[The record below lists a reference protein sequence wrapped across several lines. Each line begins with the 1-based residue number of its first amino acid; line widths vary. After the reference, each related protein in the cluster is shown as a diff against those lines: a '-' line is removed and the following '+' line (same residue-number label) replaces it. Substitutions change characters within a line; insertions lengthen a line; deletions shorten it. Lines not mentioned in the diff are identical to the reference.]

1 MTPKTV
7 MYIILLHTT
16 LLTSNTLITESLVKL
31 KDSVN
36 DFQLSWPSSLTFHN
50 GRLYDFTQDEFEGVR
65 ALTKCLN
72 IKKELYFIQKRDDI
86 DWMFQM
92 KQNEELDPNS
102 DANSFWVNFYY
113 SEKSKKLLGPRK
125 QIIPKLTNTW
135 DAIKLDLENRI
146 TSNDECLLIQQKE
159 NRSYI
164 LKSENCSIPHQVI
177 CTKKLDYWLP
187 KDYEQRI
194 QEAKD
199 LALYQINQVQTK
211 INKTFDKMTQF
222 WTKTPNIL
230 DIQVLREANYS
241 DRLPIPDKEEESQ
254 ESSLVEKI
262 DFTINRMILELNAN
276 MLQYLFLARI
286 AIVNQLLDQY
296 LDYIHLMM
304 KNLKS
309 FNPSDS
315 NYKYLQVAKQ
325 HKEQEKMSF
334 YLIFHNVTGPLTEK
348 QVWWRNL
355 ISSHK
360 PDRISIPDL
369 LIMTS
374 LSPFIFLT
382 MVIALAACCYKR
394 AHNCSTAAIHR
405 LGYRKDTRD
414 CSPNKVIIF

>member
-1 MTPKTV
+1 

-16 LLTSNTLITESLVKL
+16 LLTSNTFITESLVKL
-31 KDSVN
+31 KESVN
-36 DFQLSWPSSLTFHN
+36 DFQLRWPSSLTFHN
-50 GRLYDFTQDEFEGVR
+50 GRLYDFTQEEFEGVR

-86 DWMFQM
+86 DWMLLM
-92 KQNEELDPNS
+92 KQKQELDPNS
-102 DANSFWVNFYY
+102 DENSFWVNFHY

-125 QIIPKLTNTW
+125 QIIPKLTNAR
-135 DAIKLDLENRI
+135 DAIKVDLENRI
-146 TSNDECLLIQQKE
+146 TSNDECLLIQQKQ

-177 CTKKLDYWLP
+177 CTKKLDHWLP
-187 KDYEQRI
+187 KNYEQRI

-199 LALYQINQVQTK
+199 LALYQINQVQIK

-222 WTKTPNIL
+222 WTKTPDIL
-230 DIQVLREANYS
+230 DIQVLKEANYS
-241 DRLPIPDKEEESQ
+241 GKLPIPDKVEESQ
-254 ESSLVEKI
+254 ESSLAEKI
-262 DFTINRMILELNAN
+262 NFTIDRMILELSSE

-286 AIVNQLLDQY
+286 AVVNQLLDQY
-296 LDYIHLMM
+296 LDYIQLMM
-304 KNLKS
+304 KKLISK
-309 FNPSDS
+309 PYDS
-315 NYKYLQVAKQ
+315 NYKYLQVAKE
-325 HKEQEKMSF
+325 HKEQDKMSF
-334 YLIFHNVTGPLTEK
+334 YLIFHNVSGPLTEK

-355 ISSHK
+355 ISRHK

-382 MVIALAACCYKR
+382 LVIALAACCYKR

-405 LGYRKDTRD
+405 LGYRTNTRD
-414 CSPNKVIIF
+414 SSPNKVIIF

>member
-1 MTPKTV
+1 
-7 MYIILLHTT
+7 MYIILLHAT
-16 LLTSNTLITESLVKL
+16 LLTSNTFITESLVKL
-31 KDSVN
+31 KESVN
-36 DFQLSWPSSLTFHN
+36 NFHLRWPPSLTFHN

-86 DWMFQM
+86 DWMLLM
-92 KQNEELDPNS
+92 KQKQELDPNS
-102 DANSFWVNFYY
+102 DENSFWVNFHY

-125 QIIPKLTNTW
+125 QIIPKLTNAR
-135 DAIKLDLENRI
+135 DAIKVDLENRI
-146 TSNDECLLIQQKE
+146 TSNDECLLIEQKQ
-159 NRSYI
+159 NRTYI

-199 LALYQINQVQTK
+199 LALYQINQVQIK

-230 DIQVLREANYS
+230 DIQVLKEANYS
-241 DRLPIPDKEEESQ
+241 DKFPIPDKEEESQ

-262 DFTINRMILELNAN
+262 NFTINRMILELNSD

-286 AIVNQLLDQY
+286 AVVNQLLDQY
-296 LDYIHLMM
+296 LDYIQLMM
-304 KNLKS
+304 KKLISK
-309 FNPSDS
+309 PYDS
-315 NYKYLQVAKQ
+315 NYKYLQVAKE
-325 HKEQEKMSF
+325 HKEQDKMSF

-355 ISSHK
+355 ISRHK

-382 MVIALAACCYKR
+382 FVIALAACCYKR

-405 LGYRKDTRD
+405 LGYRTNTRD
-414 CSPNKVIIF
+414 SSPNKVIIF